1 MLSTCHHQVEFY
13 DSFIFS
19 VFNLQGSF
27 YILTITNL
35 WYFLLG
41 KVPFVRANNF
51 VIAELDPIIGFIN
64 TKVNKLLFKYQ
75 TLLRTMIIFRLFRNY
90 SYFNNPLH
98 FQGISLTEH
107 LDAAQ
112 KADMRAYMSLV
123 SNVLG
128 NAEVRL
134 VQKMI
139 NALIFNLTI
148 NLNY

>member
-19 VFNLQGSF
+19 GLLFNLQGSF

-75 TLLRTMIIFRLFRNY
+75 TLFTYFGFLEITHTLIILY
-90 SYFNNPLH
+90 
-98 FQGISLTEH
+98 ISRE
-107 LDAAQ
+107 
-112 KADMRAYMSLV
+112 
-123 SNVLG
+123 
-128 NAEVRL
+128 
-134 VQKMI
+134 
-139 NALIFNLTI
+139 
-148 NLNY
+148 

>member
-19 VFNLQGSF
+19 GLFSLQGTF

-64 TKVNKLLFKYQ
+64 TKVNKLISKYRNLFGYDY
-75 TLLRTMIIFRLFRNY
+75 LSAI
-90 SYFNNPLH
+90 
-98 FQGISLTEH
+98 
-107 LDAAQ
+107 
-112 KADMRAYMSLV
+112 
-123 SNVLG
+123 
-128 NAEVRL
+128 
-134 VQKMI
+134 
-139 NALIFNLTI
+139 
-148 NLNY
+148 